1 LIEELGR
8 RDLVPNWND
17 PQWTWETDR
26 EPKIA
31 GDSPMKGL
39 PATRKQK
46 RKKPDKVRGR
56 SVGKK

>member
-1 LIEELGR
+1 MDMG
-8 RDLVPNWND
+8 
-17 PQWTWETDR
+17 TDR

-31 GDSPMKGL
+31 GDSPMKGF
-39 PATRKQK
+39 PATRKLK